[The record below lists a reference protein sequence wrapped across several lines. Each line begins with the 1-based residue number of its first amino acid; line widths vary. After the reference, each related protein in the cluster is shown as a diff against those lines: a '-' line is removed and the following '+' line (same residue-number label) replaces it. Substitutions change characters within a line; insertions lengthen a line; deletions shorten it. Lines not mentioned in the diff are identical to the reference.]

1 MIRIVTRARDAA
13 ASMGDGATTTTT
25 HRFERR
31 GLVFDARVRHD
42 AEARALDVALRRTDR
57 ARATT
62 TRYAGAFDG
71 AWIERVANR
80 ARAAT
85 FDRLRIVDGERR
97 ARSESEAEA
106 VGRLAR
112 ALRRGMD
119 GGDDASAADAMSAA
133 ALRRLRD
140 GGDANDDDGVE
151 TRYVLIATE
160 IAEDGTRVRV
170 PLPLDRVDARI
181 AEAAAR
187 SGRDET
193 KANEHAA
200 ARSGRDETK
209 ANEDAAARLRD
220 ALRATTRERDEMRR
234 ALERRAKAQTRAAL
248 KAQAAEAKM
257 KAKIVELEAE
267 NEALREN
274 ETKLKVKVRD
284 LGATLKSIQRTR
296 GGAAI
301 AAAPVVGRRVGASPP
316 RRSFVDAGD
325 EMLDEIDARLHSLQ
339 TFLARAK
346 DTK

>member
-13 ASMGDGATTTTT
+13 ASMRDGATTTT

-42 AEARALDVALRRTDR
+42 AEARALDVALRCTDR

-85 FDRLRIVDGERR
+85 FDRPRIVDGERR
-97 ARSESEAEA
+97 ARSESEA

-140 GGDANDDDGVE
+140 GGDADDDDGVE

-181 AEAAAR
+181 AA
-187 SGRDET
+187 
-193 KANEHAA
+193 AA

-209 ANEDAAARLRD
+209 ANEDAAARSGRDETKVNEDAAARLRD
-220 ALRATTRERDEMRR
+220 ALRAATRERDEMRR

>member
-97 ARSESEAEA
+97 ARSEAEAEA

-140 GGDANDDDGVE
+140 GGDADDDDGVE

-181 AEAAAR
+181 AA
-187 SGRDET
+187 
-193 KANEHAA
+193 AA

-296 GGAAI
+296 GDAAI

>member
-97 ARSESEAEA
+97 ARSEAEAEA

-140 GGDANDDDGVE
+140 GGDAGDDDGVE

-181 AEAAAR
+181 AA
-187 SGRDET
+187 
-193 KANEHAA
+193 AA

-248 KAQAAEAKM
+248 KAQAAEAKT

>member
-42 AEARALDVALRRTDR
+42 AEARALDVALRCTDR

-85 FDRLRIVDGERR
+85 FDRPRIVDGERR

-140 GGDANDDDGVE
+140 GQDADDDDGVE

-160 IAEDGTRVRV
+160 IAEDGTRTRV

-181 AEAAAR
+181 AA
-187 SGRDET
+187 
-193 KANEHAA
+193 AA

-248 KAQAAEAKM
+248 KAQAAEAKT

>member
-97 ARSESEAEA
+97 ARSEAEAEA

-119 GGDDASAADAMSAA
+119 GGDDAGAADAMSAA

-140 GGDANDDDGVE
+140 GQDADDDDGVE

-160 IAEDGTRVRV
+160 IAEDGTRTRV

-181 AEAAAR
+181 AA
-187 SGRDET
+187 
-193 KANEHAA
+193 AA

-248 KAQAAEAKM
+248 KAQAAEAKT

>member
-97 ARSESEAEA
+97 ARSEAEA

-119 GGDDASAADAMSAA
+119 GGDDASAADAMSEKT
-133 ALRRLRD
+133 LRRLRD
-140 GGDANDDDGVE
+140 GQDADDDDGVE

-160 IAEDGTRVRV
+160 IAEDGTRTRV

-181 AEAAAR
+181 AA
-187 SGRDET
+187 
-193 KANEHAA
+193 AA

>member
-97 ARSESEAEA
+97 ARSEAEAEA
-106 VGRLAR
+106 VRRLAR

-119 GGDDASAADAMSAA
+119 GGDDASAADAMSEKT
-133 ALRRLRD
+133 LRRLRD
-140 GGDANDDDGVE
+140 GQDADDDDGVE

-160 IAEDGTRVRV
+160 IAEDGTRTRV

-181 AEAAAR
+181 AA
-187 SGRDET
+187 
-193 KANEHAA
+193 AA

-248 KAQAAEAKM
+248 KAQAAEAKT

>member
-97 ARSESEAEA
+97 ARSEAEA

-119 GGDDASAADAMSAA
+119 GGDDASAADAMSEKT
-133 ALRRLRD
+133 LRRLRD
-140 GGDANDDDGVE
+140 GQDADDDDGVE

-160 IAEDGTRVRV
+160 IAEDGTRTRV
-170 PLPLDRVDARI
+170 PLPLDRVDEEI
-181 AEAAAR
+181 AA
-187 SGRDET
+187 
-193 KANEHAA
+193 AA

-248 KAQAAEAKM
+248 KAQAAEAKT

>member
-13 ASMGDGATTTTT
+13 ASMGAGATTTTT

-140 GGDANDDDGVE
+140 GQDADDDDGVE

-160 IAEDGTRVRV
+160 IAEDGTRTRV
-170 PLPLDRVDARI
+170 PLPLDRVDEEI
-181 AEAAAR
+181 AA
-187 SGRDET
+187 
-193 KANEHAA
+193 AA

-267 NEALREN
+267 KEALREN

>member
-42 AEARALDVALRRTDR
+42 AEARALDVALRCTDR

-97 ARSESEAEA
+97 ARSEAEAEA

-140 GGDANDDDGVE
+140 GQDADDDDGVE

-160 IAEDGTRVRV
+160 IAEDGTRTRV

-181 AEAAAR
+181 AA
-187 SGRDET
+187 
-193 KANEHAA
+193 AA

-248 KAQAAEAKM
+248 KAQAAEAKT

>member
-1 MIRIVTRARDAA
+1 MTRIVTRARDAA

-97 ARSESEAEA
+97 ARSEAEA

-140 GGDANDDDGVE
+140 GGDADDDDGVE

-181 AEAAAR
+181 AA
-187 SGRDET
+187 
-193 KANEHAA
+193 AA

-248 KAQAAEAKM
+248 KAQAADAKM

-296 GGAAI
+296 GDAAI

>member
-85 FDRLRIVDGERR
+85 FDRPRIVDGERR
-97 ARSESEAEA
+97 ARSEAEA

-119 GGDDASAADAMSAA
+119 GGDDASAADAMSEKT
-133 ALRRLRD
+133 LRRLRD
-140 GGDANDDDGVE
+140 GQDADDDDGVE

-160 IAEDGTRVRV
+160 IAEDGTRTRV

-181 AEAAAR
+181 AA
-187 SGRDET
+187 
-193 KANEHAA
+193 AA

-248 KAQAAEAKM
+248 KAQAAEAKT

>member
-97 ARSESEAEA
+97 ARSEAEA

-140 GGDANDDDGVE
+140 GGDADDDDGVE

-181 AEAAAR
+181 AA
-187 SGRDET
+187 
-193 KANEHAA
+193 AA

-248 KAQAAEAKM
+248 KAQAADAKM

-296 GGAAI
+296 GDAAI
-301 AAAPVVGRRVGASPP
+301 AAAPVVGRRVGASPS

>member
-85 FDRLRIVDGERR
+85 FDRPRIVDGERR
-97 ARSESEAEA
+97 ARSEAEAEA

-140 GGDANDDDGVE
+140 GQDADDDDGVE

-160 IAEDGTRVRV
+160 IAADGTRTRV

-181 AEAAAR
+181 AA
-187 SGRDET
+187 
-193 KANEHAA
+193 AA

-248 KAQAAEAKM
+248 KAQAAEAKT

>member
-85 FDRLRIVDGERR
+85 FDRRRIVDGERR
-97 ARSESEAEA
+97 ARSEAEA

-119 GGDDASAADAMSAA
+119 GGDDASAADAIGAA

-140 GGDANDDDGVE
+140 GQDADDDDGVE

-160 IAEDGTRVRV
+160 IAEDGTRTRV

-181 AEAAAR
+181 AA
-187 SGRDET
+187 
-193 KANEHAA
+193 AA

-248 KAQAAEAKM
+248 KAQAAEAKT

>member
-97 ARSESEAEA
+97 ARSEAEA

-140 GGDANDDDGVE
+140 GGDADDDDGVE

-181 AEAAAR
+181 AA
-187 SGRDET
+187 
-193 KANEHAA
+193 AA

-248 KAQAAEAKM
+248 KAQAADAKM

-296 GGAAI
+296 GDAAI

>member
-97 ARSESEAEA
+97 ARSEAEA

-119 GGDDASAADAMSAA
+119 GGDDASAADAMSEKT
-133 ALRRLRD
+133 LRRLRD
-140 GGDANDDDGVE
+140 GQDADDDDGDE

-160 IAEDGTRVRV
+160 IAEDGTRTRV

-181 AEAAAR
+181 AA
-187 SGRDET
+187 
-193 KANEHAA
+193 AA

>member
-97 ARSESEAEA
+97 ARSEAEAEA

-140 GGDANDDDGVE
+140 GQDADDDDGVE

-160 IAEDGTRVRV
+160 IAEDGTRTRV

-181 AEAAAR
+181 AA
-187 SGRDET
+187 
-193 KANEHAA
+193 AA

>member
-97 ARSESEAEA
+97 ARSEAEA

-119 GGDDASAADAMSAA
+119 GGDDASAADAMSEKT
-133 ALRRLRD
+133 LRRLRD
-140 GGDANDDDGVE
+140 GQDADDDDGDE

-160 IAEDGTRVRV
+160 IAEDGTRTRV

-181 AEAAAR
+181 AA
-187 SGRDET
+187 
-193 KANEHAA
+193 AA

-248 KAQAAEAKM
+248 KAQAAEAKT

>member
-42 AEARALDVALRRTDR
+42 AEARALDVALRCTDR

-85 FDRLRIVDGERR
+85 FDRPRIVDGERR
-97 ARSESEAEA
+97 ARSEAEAEA

-119 GGDDASAADAMSAA
+119 GGDDASAADAMSEKT
-133 ALRRLRD
+133 LRRLRD
-140 GGDANDDDGVE
+140 GGDADDDDGVE

-160 IAEDGTRVRV
+160 IAEDGTRTRV

-181 AEAAAR
+181 AA
-187 SGRDET
+187 
-193 KANEHAA
+193 AA

-209 ANEDAAARLRD
+209 ANEDAAARLKD

-248 KAQAAEAKM
+248 KAQAAEAKT

>member
-97 ARSESEAEA
+97 ARSEAEA

-140 GGDANDDDGVE
+140 GQDADDDDGVE

-160 IAEDGTRVRV
+160 IAEDGTRTRV

-181 AEAAAR
+181 AA
-187 SGRDET
+187 
-193 KANEHAA
+193 AA

>member
-1 MIRIVTRARDAA
+1 
-13 ASMGDGATTTTT
+13 MGDGATTTTT

-97 ARSESEAEA
+97 ARSEAEA

-119 GGDDASAADAMSAA
+119 GGDDASAADAMSEKT
-133 ALRRLRD
+133 LRRLRD
-140 GGDANDDDGVE
+140 GQDADDDDGVE

-160 IAEDGTRVRV
+160 IAEDGTRTRV

-181 AEAAAR
+181 AA
-187 SGRDET
+187 
-193 KANEHAA
+193 AA

-248 KAQAAEAKM
+248 KAQAAEAKT

>member
-97 ARSESEAEA
+97 ARSEAEA

-119 GGDDASAADAMSAA
+119 GGDDASAADAMSEKT
-133 ALRRLRD
+133 LRRLRD
-140 GGDANDDDGVE
+140 GGDADDDDGVE

-160 IAEDGTRVRV
+160 IAEDGTRTRV

-181 AEAAAR
+181 AA
-187 SGRDET
+187 
-193 KANEHAA
+193 AA

-234 ALERRAKAQTRAAL
+234 ALERRAKAQTRAAS
-248 KAQAAEAKM
+248 KAQAAEAKT

>member
-1 MIRIVTRARDAA
+1 
-13 ASMGDGATTTTT
+13 MGDGATTTTT

-97 ARSESEAEA
+97 ARSEAEA

-140 GGDANDDDGVE
+140 GGDADDDDGVE

-181 AEAAAR
+181 AA
-187 SGRDET
+187 
-193 KANEHAA
+193 AA

>member
-42 AEARALDVALRRTDR
+42 AEARALDVALRCTDR

-85 FDRLRIVDGERR
+85 FDRPRIVDGERR
-97 ARSESEAEA
+97 ARSEAEAEA

-119 GGDDASAADAMSAA
+119 GGDDASAADAMSEKT
-133 ALRRLRD
+133 LRRLRD
-140 GGDANDDDGVE
+140 GGDADDDDGVE

-160 IAEDGTRVRV
+160 IAEDGTRTRV

-181 AEAAAR
+181 AA
-187 SGRDET
+187 
-193 KANEHAA
+193 AA

-248 KAQAAEAKM
+248 KAQAAEAKT

>member
-85 FDRLRIVDGERR
+85 FDRPRIVDGERR
-97 ARSESEAEA
+97 ARSEAEA

-119 GGDDASAADAMSAA
+119 GGDDASAADAMSEKT
-133 ALRRLRD
+133 LRRLRD
-140 GGDANDDDGVE
+140 GQDADDDDGVE

-160 IAEDGTRVRV
+160 IAEDGTRTRV
-170 PLPLDRVDARI
+170 PLPLDRVDEEI
-181 AEAAAR
+181 AA
-187 SGRDET
+187 
-193 KANEHAA
+193 AA

-248 KAQAAEAKM
+248 KAQAAEAKT

>member
-97 ARSESEAEA
+97 ARSEAEAEA

-140 GGDANDDDGVE
+140 GGDADDDDGVE

-160 IAEDGTRVRV
+160 IAEDGTRTRV

-181 AEAAAR
+181 AA
-187 SGRDET
+187 
-193 KANEHAA
+193 AA

-248 KAQAAEAKM
+248 KAQAAEAKT

>member
-1 MIRIVTRARDAA
+1 
-13 ASMGDGATTTTT
+13 MGDGATTTTT

-85 FDRLRIVDGERR
+85 FDRPRIVDGERR
-97 ARSESEAEA
+97 ARSEAEAEA

-140 GGDANDDDGVE
+140 GQDADDDDGVE

-160 IAEDGTRVRV
+160 IAADGTRTRV

-181 AEAAAR
+181 AA
-187 SGRDET
+187 
-193 KANEHAA
+193 AA

-248 KAQAAEAKM
+248 KAQAAEAKT

>member
-85 FDRLRIVDGERR
+85 FDRPRIVDGERR
-97 ARSESEAEA
+97 ARSEAEA

-119 GGDDASAADAMSAA
+119 GGDDASAADAMSEKT
-133 ALRRLRD
+133 LRRLRD
-140 GGDANDDDGVE
+140 GQDADDDDGVE

-160 IAEDGTRVRV
+160 IAEDGTRTRV

-181 AEAAAR
+181 AA
-187 SGRDET
+187 
-193 KANEHAA
+193 AA

>member
-13 ASMGDGATTTTT
+13 ASMGDGATTTT

-42 AEARALDVALRRTDR
+42 AEARALDVALRCTDR

-97 ARSESEAEA
+97 ARSEAEA

-140 GGDANDDDGVE
+140 GGDADDDDGVE

-181 AEAAAR
+181 AA
-187 SGRDET
+187 
-193 KANEHAA
+193 AA

-248 KAQAAEAKM
+248 KAQAADAKM

-296 GGAAI
+296 GDAAI

>member
-97 ARSESEAEA
+97 ARSEAEAEA

-140 GGDANDDDGVE
+140 GQDADDDDGVE

-160 IAEDGTRVRV
+160 IAADGTRTRV

-181 AEAAAR
+181 AA
-187 SGRDET
+187 
-193 KANEHAA
+193 AA

-248 KAQAAEAKM
+248 KAQAAEAKT

>member
-42 AEARALDVALRRTDR
+42 AEARALDVALRCTDR

-97 ARSESEAEA
+97 ARSEAEA

-119 GGDDASAADAMSAA
+119 GGDDASAADAMSEKT
-133 ALRRLRD
+133 LRRLRD
-140 GGDANDDDGVE
+140 GQDADDDDGDE

-160 IAEDGTRVRV
+160 IAEDGTRTRV

-181 AEAAAR
+181 AA
-187 SGRDET
+187 
-193 KANEHAA
+193 AA

>member
-42 AEARALDVALRRTDR
+42 AEARALDVALRCTDR

-85 FDRLRIVDGERR
+85 FDRPRIVDGERR
-97 ARSESEAEA
+97 ARSEAEAEA

-119 GGDDASAADAMSAA
+119 GGDDASAADAMSEKT
-133 ALRRLRD
+133 LRRLRD
-140 GGDANDDDGVE
+140 GGDADDDDGVE

-160 IAEDGTRVRV
+160 IAADGTRTRV

-181 AEAAAR
+181 AA
-187 SGRDET
+187 
-193 KANEHAA
+193 AA

-209 ANEDAAARLRD
+209 ANEDAAARLKD

-248 KAQAAEAKM
+248 KAQAAEAKT

>member
-85 FDRLRIVDGERR
+85 FDRPRIVDGERR
-97 ARSESEAEA
+97 ARSEAEA

-140 GGDANDDDGVE
+140 GQDADDDDGVE

-160 IAEDGTRVRV
+160 IAEDGTRTRV

-181 AEAAAR
+181 AA
-187 SGRDET
+187 
-193 KANEHAA
+193 AA

>member
-85 FDRLRIVDGERR
+85 FDRPRIVDGERR
-97 ARSESEAEA
+97 ARSEAEAEA

-119 GGDDASAADAMSAA
+119 GGDDASAADAMSEKT
-133 ALRRLRD
+133 LRRLRD
-140 GGDANDDDGVE
+140 GGDADDDDGVE

-160 IAEDGTRVRV
+160 IAEDGTRTRV

-181 AEAAAR
+181 AA
-187 SGRDET
+187 
-193 KANEHAA
+193 AA

-248 KAQAAEAKM
+248 KAQAAEAKT

>member
-1 MIRIVTRARDAA
+1 M
-13 ASMGDGATTTTT
+13 
-25 HRFERR
+25 
-31 GLVFDARVRHD
+31 
-42 AEARALDVALRRTDR
+42 
-57 ARATT
+57 
-62 TRYAGAFDG
+62 
-71 AWIERVANR
+71 
-80 ARAAT
+80 
-85 FDRLRIVDGERR
+85 
-97 ARSESEAEA
+97 SEKT
-106 VGRLAR
+106 
-112 ALRRGMD
+112 
-119 GGDDASAADAMSAA
+119 
-133 ALRRLRD
+133 LRRLRD
-140 GGDANDDDGVE
+140 GGDADDDDGDE

-160 IAEDGTRVRV
+160 IAEDGTRTRV

-181 AEAAAR
+181 AA
-187 SGRDET
+187 
-193 KANEHAA
+193 AA

-234 ALERRAKAQTRAAL
+234 ALERRA
-248 KAQAAEAKM
+248 QAAEAKT